1 MINDQLVEHI
11 KKEKGGGLDNDKI
24 VNNLLSAGWKREDV
38 YAGFAAAGIPLLRAK
53 EINAPSEVPN
63 NTEIIENSASFI
75 PETNTVQDPASQSL
89 SDTNK
94 FSDPFLDT
102 VSTVSPRNNKAPSL
116 LILLLILILLSV
128 GGYFAYTR
136 YFKQMAPETENN
148 STPTESPTPIEEPLP
163 TPETSINTPTTASTP
178 IPLASLDCKDNDQ
191 CFIQASADC
200 KPSKLTSIDTFN
212 ILGVTQKTTSYMEI
226 RGLENSLCLFY
237 IRTQDISLT
246 FPSGTSQETIDQQ
259 NKIYSALV
267 GRDGVCKFKTPD
279 LTAMLTRWSGGTFD
293 GINLSCSLTPNGS
306 DCESVSGDGD
316 FSVAQ
321 CQGSYFET
329 D

>member
-11 KKEKGGGLDNDKI
+11 KKEKGSGLDNDKI
-24 VNNLLSAGWKREDV
+24 INNLLSAGWKREDI
-38 YAGFAAAGIPLLRAK
+38 YAGFTAAGTPLLQAK
-53 EINAPSEVPN
+53 EINASSEMPN
-63 NTEIIENSASFI
+63 TADITES
-75 PETNTVQDPASQSL
+75 
-89 SDTNK
+89 
-94 FSDPFLDT
+94 SDPFVPEMNASQDPNPQSLPVTDNLSEPSLDT
-102 VSTVSPRNNKAPSL
+102 TSTITPKNNKAPSL
-116 LILLLILILLSV
+116 LILFLILILLSV

-136 YFKQMAPETENN
+136 YFKQITPETENN
-148 STPTESPTPIEEPLP
+148 STPTESPSPTDAPLP
-163 TPETSINTPTTASTP
+163 TPETSINTPTLASTP
-178 IPLASLDCKDNDQ
+178 IPLTSLDCKENDQ
-191 CFIQASADC
+191 CFIQASTDC

-226 RGLENSLCLFY
+226 RGLENSQCLFY

-267 GRDGVCKFKTPD
+267 GRDGVCKFKTSD
-279 LTAMLTRWSGGTFD
+279 LTAMLTRWSEGTFD
-293 GINLSCSLTPNGS
+293 GVNLSCSLTPNGS
-306 DCESVSGDGD
+306 DCDQVSGDGD